1 MPIADG
7 SNYQQKTKSRETLL
21 HLAAHFNS
29 TDIVWSLADNGA
41 KISFKNEKKLKHH
54 LIANVTA
61 LKVKHLLLVLQIEKK
76 EKKEK
81 SFRDQSED
89 KKTPSTFYHS
99 HFTRVA

>member
-21 HLAAHFNS
+21 HLAARFNS

-41 KISFKNEKKLKHH
+41 KISIKNEKKLKHH

>member
-21 HLAAHFNS
+21 HLAARFNS

-41 KISFKNEKKLKHH
+41 EISFKNEKKLKHH